1 MIPFGAGIVRNDVL
15 NDVLQTVAAHFGVS
29 VADIRSQRRT
39 RAVHGARVWGVYLA
53 SQTTSA
59 TFETIGQWFGGRDQT
74 VVRMYA
80 RCCARAVAEHR
91 DSARLYDALRVC
103 LTRH

>member
-1 MIPFGAGIVRNDVL
+1 MRHDALD
-15 NDVLQTVAAHFGVS
+15 DVLQTVAAHFGVS
-29 VADIRSQRRT
+29 VTDMRAPRRT

-53 SQTTSA
+53 SQATSA
-59 TFETIGQWFGGRDQT
+59 TFETIGQRFGGRDQT

-91 DSARLYDALRVC
+91 ESARLYYALSAC
-103 LTRH
+103 LKRD